1 MRFPFLSL
9 LPPPGAA
16 AVRRAAAA
24 SALLLVAWSAA
35 TAQDLPPTLDPLALG
50 VEVSPP
56 NADPGEGLGLKL
68 EAWAQAMDL
77 RQAQG
82 AADRLGRA
90 VLDFRR
96 EGSIGSDGRWVL
108 SDRLEAVEYSDG
120 GTDGMRRNA
129 LREAYFSVQATPSW
143 YVDAGRINLR
153 QGVALGYNPTD
164 YLRENAVV
172 MRSSQNPAALREN
185 RLGAVM
191 LRAQWLDELGSAQ
204 LALLPQLSE
213 TDHFDDGTWALGL
226 ERTNRHGAALLRLSP
241 RTGERWALDLT
252 GYAREGAA
260 PQVGS
265 NLSWTATDALLFQVE
280 WTGGQRAPV
289 PTLNAGT
296 TSGDERWFNRLA
308 AGASWTT
315 PLGLVL
321 SLEQHYAGDALTEA
335 EWEDWRAAT
344 GPAAGRLG
352 ALRQDLQ
359 ERQDLLTRRYGF
371 ARLAWDRAFG
381 LASLDLSAFVRRN
394 AADGSAFWQAEA
406 VWHADER
413 WDLGLQHTRST
424 GAGDSEFGAAP
435 TRATLGLY
443 LRCFL

>member
-1 MRFPFLSL
+1 MPIPFPLPL
-9 LPPPGAA
+9 LQAVAA
-16 AVRRAAAA
+16 CRVCACSV
-24 SALLLVAWSAA
+24 LLLGACAAA
-35 TAQDLPPTLDPLALG
+35 TAQDLPPTQDPLALG
-50 VEVSPP
+50 VEMSPP
-56 NADPGEGLGLKL
+56 NADPDQRLGLKL
-68 EAWAQAMDL
+68 EAWAQGMDL
-77 RQAQG
+77 RRAQG
-82 AADRLGRA
+82 EANRMGRA

-96 EGSIGSDGRWVL
+96 EWQVGEGGRWVL

-120 GTDGMRRNA
+120 GADGTRRNA
-129 LREAYFSVQATPSW
+129 LRELYFSVQATPSW
-143 YVDAGRINLR
+143 YVDLGRINLR

-191 LRAQWLDELGSAQ
+191 LRAQWLDDLGSAQ
-204 LALLPQLSE
+204 LAVLPQLSDE
-213 TDHFDDGTWALGL
+213 DRFDDGTWALGL

-241 RTGERWALDLT
+241 RTGERLALDLT
-252 GYAREGAA
+252 GYAREGEA
-260 PQVGS
+260 PQIGT
-265 NLSWTATDALLFQVE
+265 NLSWTANDALLLQLE
-280 WTGGQRAPV
+280 WSGGRRAPV
-289 PTLNAGT
+289 PTVDAAGP
-296 TSGDERWFNRLA
+296 GDERWFNRLA

-315 PLGLVL
+315 PLGVVL
-321 SLEQHYAGDALTEA
+321 SVEQHYAEDALA
-335 EWEDWRAAT
+335 ASDWEDWRTAS

-359 ERQDLLTRRYGF
+359 ERQDLLNRRYSF

-394 AADGSAFWQAEA
+394 TADGSAFWQAEA

-424 GAGDSEFGAAP
+424 GAADSEFGAAP
-435 TRATLGLY
+435 VRATLALY

>member
-1 MRFPFLSL
+1 MPSPFPLPL
-9 LPPPGAA
+9 LQAVAA
-16 AVRRAAAA
+16 CRLCAANV
-24 SALLLVAWSAA
+24 LLLGACVAAI
-35 TAQDLPPTLDPLALG
+35 AQDLPPPLDPLALG
-50 VEVSPP
+50 VETAPP
-56 NADPGEGLGLKL
+56 DADPDQRLGLKL

-77 RQAQG
+77 RRAQG
-82 AADRLGRA
+82 EADRLGRA
-90 VLDFRR
+90 VLDVRR
-96 EGSIGSDGRWVL
+96 EGQFGDGARWVL
-108 SDRLEAVEYSDG
+108 SNRLEAVEYSDG
-120 GTDGMRRNA
+120 GADGLRRNA
-129 LREAYFSVQATPSW
+129 LREAYLSVQATPAW

-153 QGVALGYNPTD
+153 QGVGLGYNPSD

-204 LALLPQLSE
+204 LALLPQLSDK
-213 TDHFDDGTWALGL
+213 DHFDDGTWALGL
-226 ERTNRHGAALLRLSP
+226 ERTNRHDAALLRLSP
-241 RTGERWALDLT
+241 RTGERWALDFT
-252 GYAREGAA
+252 SYAREGDA
-260 PQVGS
+260 PQIGS
-265 NLSWTATDALLFQVE
+265 NLSWTATDALLLQLE
-280 WTGGQRAPV
+280 WSGGQRAPV
-289 PTLNAGT
+289 PTLNAST
-296 TSGDERWFNRLA
+296 ASGDERWFNRVA

-335 EWEDWRAAT
+335 EWDDWRAAT
-344 GPAAGRLG
+344 GPAAGQLG

-381 LASLDLSAFVRRN
+381 LASLDLNAFVRRN
-394 AADGSAFWQAEA
+394 TADGSAFWQAEV

-435 TRATLGLY
+435 TRAALGLY